1 MAETDPEWAAG
12 RRARVVHCARG
23 GRGSACSRRL
33 RGCEMS
39 SAPVH
44 RVASRRE
51 RDLWRRRRRSSRCGE
66 ASGRRRARR
75 RRRRVL
81 RAWWRLQRR
90 ACPVARGMSD
100 WTGQQRGEGEG
111 TDGGVPESD
120 EMAAREGDEA
130 VLRAGG
136 RGVVAR
142 ARCRDVALLDSTHQ
156 SSAAELDGDDELA
169 VLRSRSLR
177 SPPAQPRR
185 PPLGRA
191 RAQPC
196 RHHSHRRN
204 NPPSARSPRRASSPR
219 TVRLVSR
226 PHLPRRPSPAHC
238 PLAPATVGAMMYGF
252 GDDNPAPDTV
262 ALMEELVVEH
272 ISDLV
277 RPALARSGS
286 LSRRRAHTS

>member
-1 MAETDPEWAAG
+1 MSPSPCSSSTASMAETDPEWAAG

-23 GRGSACSRRL
+23 GGGGSACSRRL
-33 RGCEMS
+33 QGCEMS

-51 RDLWRRRRRSSRCGE
+51 RDLWRRPRRSSRCGE

-156 SSAAELDGDDELA
+156 SSAAELDGDDELL
-169 VLRSRSLR
+169 LRSRRLSALR
-177 SPPAQPRR
+177 QHTLAVHRLDELERSHVGTTATAKTTHPAQGRKEGPVRQGLSVSSLVLISLAVPRPLTALW
-185 PPLGRA
+185 PPRQW
-191 RAQPC
+191 AQ
-196 RHHSHRRN
+196 
-204 NPPSARSPRRASSPR
+204 
-219 TVRLVSR
+219 
-226 PHLPRRPSPAHC
+226 
-238 PLAPATVGAMMYGF
+238 
-252 GDDNPAPDTV
+252 
-262 ALMEELVVEH
+262 
-272 ISDLV
+272 
-277 RPALARSGS
+277 
-286 LSRRRAHTS
+286 